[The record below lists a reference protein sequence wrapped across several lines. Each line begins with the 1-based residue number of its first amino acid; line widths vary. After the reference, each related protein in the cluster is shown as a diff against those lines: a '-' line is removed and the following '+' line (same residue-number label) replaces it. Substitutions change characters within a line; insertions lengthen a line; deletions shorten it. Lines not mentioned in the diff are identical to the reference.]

1 MDKAIISHAVEA
13 ARCAYALFQG
23 VHGYNLSMSEHKEQR
38 YTIDDAC
45 GGLRYDQALA
55 RSVPDFSRNQL
66 KKMLL
71 EGQLTINGKQPG
83 PRDKAMGGEL
93 VVIQMPENVVDSDAA
108 DSSVKL
114 NLVYE
119 DDHIAVFN
127 KQTDMVMHPGAGNP
141 SGTVMNGL
149 LHLYADAA
157 SLPRA
162 GIVHRLDKDT
172 TGLFVVA
179 RSALAHR
186 SLVDQLQER
195 TVSREYDAVAWG
207 TPVAGATIDA
217 PIGRHGVDR
226 KRMAVRPGGREAI
239 THYRVEERFISHS
252 WLRVKLETGRT
263 HQIRV
268 HLSERRMPL
277 VGDSVYGGRLRIP
290 KGASEGLQAA
300 LREFPR
306 QALHARALSLIHPA
320 TGEECSWEC
329 PLPDDFEKLLAALR
343 QHTAEA

>member
-1 MDKAIISHAVEA
+1 
-13 ARCAYALFQG
+13 
-23 VHGYNLSMSEHKEQR
+23 MSEKNVQQF
-38 YTIDDAC
+38 TIDDAC

-55 RSVPDFSRNQL
+55 RSVPDFSRSQL

-71 EGQLTINGKQPG
+71 DGQLTIDGEKPG
-83 PRDKAMGGEL
+83 PREKARGGEL
-93 VVIQMPENVVDSDAA
+93 VIVQMPENVVDKHEPDA
-108 DSSVKL
+108 SVVL
-114 NLVYE
+114 DPLYE

-127 KQTDMVMHPGAGNP
+127 KQAELVMHPAVGNHT
-141 SGTVMNGL
+141 GTVMNGL
-149 LHLYADAA
+149 LHRYADAA
-157 SLPRA
+157 ALPRG

-179 RSALAHR
+179 RSAIAHR

-239 THYRVEERFISHS
+239 THYRVQERFISHS

-268 HLSERRMPL
+268 HLSEQKMPL
-277 VGDSVYGGRLRIP
+277 VGDAVYGGRLRIP
-290 KGASEGLQAA
+290 KGASEDLQVV
-300 LREFPR
+300 LRGFSR
-306 QALHARALSLIHPA
+306 QALHARSLSLIHPA
-320 TGEECSWEC
+320 TGEQCSWEC
-329 PLPDDFEKLLAALR
+329 PLPDDMLALLSALR
-343 QHTAEA
+343 QHNKDA

>member
-1 MDKAIISHAVEA
+1 
-13 ARCAYALFQG
+13 
-23 VHGYNLSMSEHKEQR
+23 MSEQKEQQ

-55 RSVPDFSRNQL
+55 KSVPDFSRNQL

-71 EGQLTINGKQPG
+71 EGQLTINGGCPG
-83 PRDKAMGGEL
+83 PREKAMGGET
-93 VVIQMPENVVDSDAA
+93 VVIQMPENVVDAHHPDA
-108 DSSVKL
+108 SVQL
-114 NLVYE
+114 DALYE
-119 DDHIAVFN
+119 DEHIAVFN
-127 KQTDMVMHPGAGNP
+127 KSSNLVMHPAAGNP
-141 SGTVMNGL
+141 TGTVMNGL
-149 LHLYADAA
+149 LHRYADAA
-157 SLPRA
+157 ALPRG

-195 TVSREYDAVAWG
+195 SVSREYDTVVWG
-207 TPVAGATIDA
+207 SPVAGATIDM
-217 PIGRHGVDR
+217 PIGRHGIDR

-239 THYRVEERFISHS
+239 THYRVQERYMSHS

-268 HLSERRMPL
+268 HLSQQKMPL
-277 VGDSVYGGRLRIP
+277 VGDTVYGGRLRIP
-290 KGASEGLQAA
+290 KGASEHLQAV
-300 LREFPR
+300 LRAFPR
-306 QALHARALSLIHPA
+306 QALHARCLSLIHPA

-329 PLPDDFEKLLAALR
+329 PLPADFVELTDALR
-343 QHTAEA
+343 QHNQDV

>member
-1 MDKAIISHAVEA
+1 MRES
-13 ARCAYALFQG
+13 
-23 VHGYNLSMSEHKEQR
+23 NEQK
-38 YTIDDAC
+38 YTIDDSC

-55 RSVPDFSRNQL
+55 RSVPDFSRSQL

-71 EGQLTINGKQPG
+71 DGQLSIDGKQPG

-93 VVIQMPENVVDSDAA
+93 VIIQMPENVVDQHEADAT
-108 DSSVKL
+108 VEL
-114 NLVYE
+114 HVLYE
-119 DDHIAVFN
+119 DEHIAVFN
-127 KQTDMVMHPGAGNP
+127 KQAEMVMHPAAGNP
-141 SGTVMNGL
+141 TGTVLNGL
-149 LHLYADAA
+149 LHRYPDAA
-157 SLPRA
+157 NLPRA

-179 RSALAHR
+179 RSDLAHR

-268 HLSERRMPL
+268 HLSEQKMPL
-277 VGDSVYGGRLRIP
+277 VGDTVYGGRLRIP
-290 KGASEGLQAA
+290 KGASDELQKT

-306 QALHARALSLIHPA
+306 QALHARRLSLIHPA
-320 TGEECSWEC
+320 TGETCSWES
-329 PLPDDFEKLLAALR
+329 PLPDDMQALLAALR
-343 QHTAEA
+343 QHTCDA

>member
-1 MDKAIISHAVEA
+1 
-13 ARCAYALFQG
+13 
-23 VHGYNLSMSEHKEQR
+23 MSEYKEQQ
-38 YTIDDAC
+38 YTIDDTC

-55 RSVPDFSRNQL
+55 RSVPDFSRSQL
-66 KKMLL
+66 KKMLID
-71 EGQLTINGKQPG
+71 GQLTIDGQRPG
-83 PRDKAMGGEL
+83 PRDKAMGGE
-93 VVIQMPENVVDSDAA
+93 VVLIQVPDNVVDSHEPDA
-108 DSSVKL
+108 SVEL
-114 NLVYE
+114 HALYE
-119 DDHIAVFN
+119 DEHIAVFN
-127 KQTDMVMHPGAGNP
+127 KQTDLVMHPGAGNP
-141 SGTVMNGL
+141 TGTVMNGL
-149 LHLYADAA
+149 LHRYPDAA
-157 SLPRA
+157 ALPRG

-186 SLVDQLQER
+186 SLVEQLQER
-195 TVSREYDAVAWG
+195 TVSREYDAVVWG

-239 THYRVEERFISHS
+239 THYRVEERFMSHS

-268 HLSERRMPL
+268 HMSEQRMPL

-290 KGASEGLQAA
+290 KGASEELQAA

-306 QALHARALSLIHPA
+306 QALHARSLSLIHPA
-320 TGEECSWEC
+320 SGEICQWES
-329 PLPDDFEKLLAALR
+329 PLPDDLVDLLAALR
-343 QHTAEA
+343 LHLKNT